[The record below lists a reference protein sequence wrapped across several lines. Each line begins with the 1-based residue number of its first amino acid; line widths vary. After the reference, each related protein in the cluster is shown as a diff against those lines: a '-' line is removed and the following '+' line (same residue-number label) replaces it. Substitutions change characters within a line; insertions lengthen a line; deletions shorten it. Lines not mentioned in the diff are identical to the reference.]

1 MLVTKE
7 VLQSMKTAR
16 EIVFLKK
23 TDGQYYII
31 CGEIELKEYGVS
43 IKKEFL
49 IETINKYNKLYEIFY
64 TSQSDHIQTIIS
76 FLRVNDSIKMRVCE
90 RKMYD
95 DLTLID
101 VFLDVERLSKTAKLS
116 EYTFWIDT
124 TIDTYL

>member
-1 MLVTKE
+1 MIVTKE
-7 VLQSMKTAR
+7 VLQSMKLAGAL
-16 EIVFLKK
+16 VFLKK
-23 TDGQYYII
+23 SDDQYYII
-31 CGEIELKEYGVS
+31 CDDMELKEYGVS

-64 TSQSDHIQTIIS
+64 TSQSEHIQTMIS

-101 VFLDVERLSKTAKLS
+101 VFLDIERLSKTAKLS